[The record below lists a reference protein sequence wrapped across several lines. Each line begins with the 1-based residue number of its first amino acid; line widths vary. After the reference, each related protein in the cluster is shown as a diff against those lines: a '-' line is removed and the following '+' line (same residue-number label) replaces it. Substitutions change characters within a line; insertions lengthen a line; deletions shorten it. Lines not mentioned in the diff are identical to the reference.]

1 MEKRPPG
8 LRMVTHSKIIY
19 LVNFNGSTY
28 SSFNNDRYASLTY
41 QLTGGAGA
49 IKEKPPGKVHKD
61 CCSTMWLE
69 ETGLPKQF

>member
-41 QLTGGAGA
+41 
-49 IKEKPPGKVHKD
+49 
-61 CCSTMWLE
+61 
-69 ETGLPKQF
+69 